1 VTRITGATQLVPDK
15 RNRSIFQNAVFPSEY
30 HVFPSEYQITGRD
43 HRPKNII
50 CNIPSLELQDGT
62 IPLKTDGTVGFKKT
76 ESVCRAKH
84 IQ

>member
-1 VTRITGATQLVPDK
+1 MTRITGATQLVPDK
-15 RNRSIFQNAVFPSEY
+15 RNRSIFQNA
-30 HVFPSEYQITGRD
+30 VFPSEYQITGRD

>member
-1 VTRITGATQLVPDK
+1 MTGATQLVPEE
-15 RNRSIFQNAVFPSEY
+15 RNRSVFQNA
-30 HVFPSEYQITGRD
+30 VFPSEYQITGRAQ
-43 HRPKNII
+43 RPKNIM

-62 IPLKTDGTVGFKKT
+62 TPLKTDGTVRFKKT

>member
-1 VTRITGATQLVPDK
+1 MTGATQLVPEE

-30 HVFPSEYQITGRD
+30 QITR
-43 HRPKNII
+43 RAQIPKNIR

-76 ESVCRAKH
+76 ESFCRAKH
-84 IQ
+84 IE